1 MMYFE
6 YAIIKTSVVQ
16 RGVNMI
22 SRFESN
28 NIIKEFQVRHS
39 LSEHSNDI
47 VQSFI
52 NNISFPKTLDELY
65 FFATEHGSFNVEDV
79 LYEDETVWTSP
90 KWAKI
95 GDIVFFMHS
104 KTAKST
110 ITSLRTQLNNER
122 DDISKKKYNI
132 LMDWINRGLDLYSQ
146 YGGKIFAIGKVIGAP
161 EYITDSD
168 DDYEDASFYHW
179 GSRIYSEIEVFVLE
193 TPIDISEFN
202 DFIFVSRQSGI
213 TPVFGKEFIKLRDLI
228 TSKNETPEYFLRSI
242 ATPLPLTKI
251 NSDNWLEIT
260 DEYRR
265 SFMLESQFRSYY
277 VDYLLSAISDRKTI
291 YKECR
296 CVKKNNPNTFADNV
310 IYING
315 KYVPVE
321 VKLSIAAEPNIKGQV
336 ENYCDTDEIYIDS
349 KRNKKITPNQIYNK
363 NVIVIDTDDIYVF
376 NSDDYE
382 LKHILSLNNLTAT
395 SDLQVLKKAIINE
408 LV

>member
-1 MMYFE
+1 
-6 YAIIKTSVVQ
+6 
-16 RGVNMI
+16 MI
-22 SRFESN
+22 TKFESN

-39 LSEHSNDI
+39 LTEHSNDI

-52 NNISFPKTLDELY
+52 SNISFPKTLDELY
-65 FFATEHGSFNVEDV
+65 FYATEHGSFNIEDV
-79 LYEDETVWTSP
+79 LCEDKTVWTSP

-110 ITSLRTQLNNER
+110 ITSLRTQLNNVR
-122 DDISKKKYNI
+122 DYISKEKYNI
-132 LMDWINRGLDLYSQ
+132 LMEWINRGLDLYNQ
-146 YGGKIFAIGKVIGAP
+146 YGGKIFAIGRVIGVP
-161 EYITDSD
+161 EYIADSD

-179 GSRIYSEIEVFVLE
+179 GSRIYSRIEVFVLE

-202 DFIFVSRQSGI
+202 DFIFISRQSGT
-213 TPVFGKEFIKLRDLI
+213 TPIFGKEFIKLRDLI
-228 TSKNETPEYFLRSI
+228 TSKNETPEYFLRSV

-296 CVKKNNPNTFADNV
+296 CVKKNNPNTFADNI

-321 VKLSIAAEPNIKGQV
+321 VKLSISTEPNIKGQV
-336 ENYCDTDEIYIDS
+336 KSYCNTDEIYIDS
-349 KRNKKITPNQIYNK
+349 KRNKKIIPKQIYNR
-363 NVIVIDTDDIYVF
+363 NVIVIDTEDIYIF
-376 NSDDYE
+376 NFDDYE
-382 LKHILSLNNLTAT
+382 LKHISSLNKLKSL
-395 SDLQVLKKAIINE
+395 SDIQVLKKSIIKE
-408 LV
+408 LF

>member
-1 MMYFE
+1 
-6 YAIIKTSVVQ
+6 
-16 RGVNMI
+16 MI
-22 SRFESN
+22 SRIESCN
-28 NIIKEFQVRHS
+28 LIKEFQVKHR
-39 LSEHSNDI
+39 LSEHSDTI

-65 FFATEHGSFNVEDV
+65 WYATQHGSFNVEDV
-79 LYEDETVWTSP
+79 LYESETVWTSP

-110 ITSLRTQLNNER
+110 ITRLRTQLYKEK
-122 DDISKKKYNI
+122 DNI
-132 LMDWINRGLDLYSQ
+132 PKNKFKTLIDWINRGLGLYSQ
-146 YGGKIFAIGKVIGAP
+146 YGGKIFAIGRVIGAP
-161 EYITDSD
+161 EYIADSD

-193 TPIDISEFN
+193 TPICISEFN

-228 TSKNETPEYFLRSI
+228 ASKNETPKYFLSSV

-251 NSDNWLEIT
+251 NSENWLEIT
-260 DEYRR
+260 EEYRR

-296 CVKKNNPNTFADNV
+296 CVKQNNPNTFADNV

-315 KYVPVE
+315 KYIPVE
-321 VKLSIAAEPNIKGQV
+321 VKLSVAAEPNIKGQV
-336 ENYCDTDEIYIDS
+336 ENYCNTDEIYIDS
-349 KRNKKITPNQIYNK
+349 KRNKKTLPNQIYNK
-363 NVIVIDTDDIYVF
+363 NVIVIDTEDIYVF
-376 NSDDYE
+376 NVDDYDM
-382 LKHILSLNNLTAT
+382 KHIISLNSLAT
-395 SDLQVLKKAIINE
+395 VHDLQKIKKAIIKE
-408 LV
+408 LVL

>member
-1 MMYFE
+1 
-6 YAIIKTSVVQ
+6 
-16 RGVNMI
+16 MI
-22 SRFESN
+22 FRFENS
-28 NIIKEFQVRHS
+28 NIIKEFQVNRG
-39 LSEHSNDI
+39 LSEHSSEI

-79 LYEDETVWTSP
+79 LCEDETVWTSP
-90 KWAKI
+90 KWEKI

-110 ITSLRTQLNNER
+110 ITSLRTQLNFER
-122 DDISKKKYNI
+122 DNISKRKYNT

-161 EYITDSD
+161 EYIADSD
-168 DDYEDASFYHW
+168 DDYEDSSFYHW

-228 TSKNETPEYFLRSI
+228 ASKNEIPEYFLRSV

-277 VDYLLSAISDRKTI
+277 VDYLLSAISDRKAI

-296 CVKKNNPNTFADNV
+296 CVKKNTPNTFADNV

-321 VKLSIAAEPNIKGQV
+321 VKLSIKTEQNIKGQIK
-336 ENYCDTDEIYIDS
+336 NYCNTDEIYIDS

-363 NVIVIDTDDIYVF
+363 NVIVIDTEDLYVF
-376 NSDDYE
+376 NADKYE
-382 LKHILSLNNLTAT
+382 LRHIISLNKLITT
-395 SDLQVLKKAIINE
+395 SDLQKLKNTIVSE
-408 LV
+408 LVL

>member
-1 MMYFE
+1 
-6 YAIIKTSVVQ
+6 
-16 RGVNMI
+16 MI
-22 SRFESN
+22 SRFENN

-39 LSEHSNDI
+39 LTEYSNDI

-52 NNISFPKTLDELY
+52 SNISFPKTLDELY
-65 FFATEHGSFNVEDV
+65 FYATEHGSFNVEDV
-79 LYEDETVWTSP
+79 LCKDKTVWTSP

-110 ITSLRTQLNNER
+110 ITSLRTQLNNVR
-122 DDISKKKYNI
+122 DYISKEKYNI
-132 LMDWINRGLDLYSQ
+132 LMEWINRGLDLYKQ
-146 YGGKIFAIGKVIGAP
+146 YGGKIFAIGRVIGAP
-161 EYITDSD
+161 EYIADSD

-179 GSRIYSEIEVFVLE
+179 GSRIYSKIEVFVLE

-228 TSKNETPEYFLRSI
+228 ALKNETPEYFLRSV

-251 NSDNWLEIT
+251 NNDNWLEIT

-296 CVKKNNPNTFADNV
+296 CVKKNNSNTFADNI

-321 VKLSIAAEPNIKGQV
+321 VKLSIATEPNIKGQV
-336 ENYCDTDEIYIDS
+336 ENYCNTDEIYIDS
-349 KRNKKITPNQIYNK
+349 KRNKKIIPKQIYNR
-363 NVIVIDTDDIYVF
+363 NVIVIDTEDIYIF
-376 NSDDYE
+376 NFDDDE
-382 LKHILSLNNLTAT
+382 LKHISSLNKLTSL
-395 SDLQVLKKAIINE
+395 SDIQMLKKSIIKE
-408 LV
+408 LI

>member
-1 MMYFE
+1 MIYFE
-6 YAIIKTSVVQ
+6 YVIIKTTVVQ

-28 NIIKEFQVRHS
+28 NTIKEFQVRHS
-39 LSEHSNDI
+39 LSEYSNDI

-79 LYEDETVWTSP
+79 LYEEETVWTSP

-110 ITSLRTQLNNER
+110 ITSLRTQLNFDR
-122 DDISKKKYNI
+122 DNISKKKYNI

-146 YGGKIFAIGKVIGAP
+146 YGGKIFAIGKVTGAP
-161 EYITDSD
+161 EYIVDSD

-179 GSRIYSEIEVFVLE
+179 GSRIYSEIKVFVLE

-213 TPVFGKEFIKLRDLI
+213 TPVFGKEFINLRDLI
-228 TSKNETPEYFLRSI
+228 ASKNETPEYFLRSV

-296 CVKKNNPNTFADNV
+296 CVKKGNPNTFADNV

-321 VKLSIAAEPNIKGQV
+321 VKLSITAEPNIKGQV
-336 ENYCDTDEIYIDS
+336 ENYCNTDEIYIDS
-349 KRNKKITPNQIYNK
+349 KRNKKITPNQIYNQ
-363 NVIVIDTDDIYVF
+363 NVIVIDTEDIYVF
-376 NSDDYE
+376 NSDIYE
-382 LKHILSLNNLTAT
+382 LKHILSLNKLTSL
-395 SDLQVLKKAIINE
+395 SDIQVLKKNITKE
-408 LV
+408 LS

>member
-1 MMYFE
+1 
-6 YAIIKTSVVQ
+6 
-16 RGVNMI
+16 MI

-79 LYEDETVWTSP
+79 LYEEKTVWTSP

-110 ITSLRTQLNNER
+110 ITSLRTHLNNDR
-122 DDISKKKYNI
+122 DYISKKKYNI
-132 LMDWINRGLDLYSQ
+132 LMEWINRGLDLYKQ

-161 EYITDSD
+161 EYIADSD

-193 TPIDISEFN
+193 KPIDISEFN

-228 TSKNETPEYFLRSI
+228 ASTNETPEYFLNSV

-296 CVKKNNPNTFADNV
+296 CVKKNKPNTFADNV

-321 VKLSIAAEPNIKGQV
+321 VKLSISAEPNIKGQV
-336 ENYCDTDEIYIDS
+336 ENYCNTDEIYIDS

-363 NVIVIDTDDIYVF
+363 NVIVIDTEDIYIF
-376 NSDDYE
+376 NFDDYE
-382 LKHILSLNNLTAT
+382 IKHIISLNKITNYYG
-395 SDLQVLKKAIINE
+395 LKKLKTDIIKE
-408 LV
+408 LIS

>member
-1 MMYFE
+1 M
-6 YAIIKTSVVQ
+6 II
-16 RGVNMI
+16 
-22 SRFESN
+22 RFENS
-28 NIIKEFQVRHS
+28 NIIKEFQVNRG
-39 LSEHSNDI
+39 LSEHSNEI

-52 NNISFPKTLDELY
+52 NNISFPKTLEELNC
-65 FFATEHGSFNVEDV
+65 FVTEHGCFNVEDI
-79 LYEDETVWTSP
+79 LWESETVWTSP

-122 DDISKKKYNI
+122 YNIPNKKYNV

-228 TSKNETPEYFLRSI
+228 ASKNETPEYFLRSV

-251 NSDNWLEIT
+251 NSENWLEIT
-260 DEYRR
+260 EEYRR

-296 CVKKNNPNTFADNV
+296 CVKKNSPNTFADNV

-315 KYVPVE
+315 RYIPVE

-336 ENYCDTDEIYIDS
+336 ENYCNTDEICIDS
-349 KRNKKITPNQIYNK
+349 KRKKKIDPEQIHNE
-363 NVIVIDTDDIYVF
+363 NVIVIDTEDVYMF
-376 NSDDYE
+376 NADNYE
-382 LKHILSLNNLTAT
+382 LKHIFSLNNLITF
-395 SDLQVLKKAIINE
+395 SDLQKLKAAVIKN
-408 LV
+408 L